1 MPKNIWVPMQNT
13 GEFLFTYVYTYERA
27 AAIYVHLSNFFYKTG
42 DGNLIESRKLFSS
55 CQKAVKNDLQHLKK
69 CASKVDHIVSIVHN
83 SLVSIV
89 HNSQVFERCTNLR
102 SDTAPKSQKLP
113 LKTKHM

>member
-1 MPKNIWVPMQNT
+1 MQNT

-69 CASKVDHIVSIVHN
+69 CASKVDHIVSSTQLS
-83 SLVSIV
+83 SLWKVY
-89 HNSQVFERCTNLR
+89 
-102 SDTAPKSQKLP
+102 KLEIRHIA
-113 LKTKHM
+113 KISKISF